1 MSTLHVT
8 HQFTYFI
15 YYSSQDK
22 LKNSRI
28 KKIQQVLE
36 RLSNQQNV
44 KNMLWHIEDDAYF
57 VRYTSNC
64 TV

>member
-1 MSTLHVT
+1 MLKSFWSCSHMNCCLHDT

-22 LKNSRI
+22 LEISRI

-36 RLSNQQNV
+36 KLTNQQN
-44 KNMLWHIEDDAYF
+44 
-57 VRYTSNC
+57 
-64 TV
+64 